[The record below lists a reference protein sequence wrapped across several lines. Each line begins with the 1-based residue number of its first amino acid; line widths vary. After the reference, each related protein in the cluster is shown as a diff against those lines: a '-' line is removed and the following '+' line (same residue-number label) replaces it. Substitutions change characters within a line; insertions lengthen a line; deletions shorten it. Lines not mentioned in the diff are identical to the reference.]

1 MVKKKSLS
9 ARVILPVDLF
19 EFVDVVVGVYLCGSE
34 AAVAQKVFYS
44 LNVGPVIEQVRG
56 KGVPQHM
63 GAFLFQGCSGPGILL
78 LSGRCILHIVERR
91 FEG

>member
-1 MVKKKSLS
+1 M
-9 ARVILPVDLF
+9 ILPVDLF

-34 AAVAQKVFYS
+34 AAVAQKVFYG

-63 GAFLFQGCSGPGILL
+63 GAFLFQGGALAQVFCYYPVDVS
-78 LSGRCILHIVERR
+78 CI
-91 FEG
+91 